1 MAYTYTLINS
11 GTVTSATQASIEF
24 TSIPQT
30 YTDLQILMSVRY
42 SGSDT
47 TGINV
52 ILNGDT
58 STSYNVRVLRG
69 TGAGGAP
76 QNNTSAQTFDFTA
89 LGAGGSTTGS
99 SGSSQTASTFTNTA
113 MYIPDYTGS
122 KHKSISTDFVQTAF
136 VTATFLGFYAN
147 LKASASA
154 ITSITISPSEGSW
167 VQYSAIYLYGIKN
180 S

>member
-1 MAYTYTLINS
+1 MAYTYTLIQN
-11 GTVTSATQASIEF
+11 GIVTNATQASIEF

-47 TGINV
+47 TGVNV
-52 ILNGDT
+52 VLNGDT
-58 STSYNVRVLRG
+58 STNYAIRILRG

-76 QNNTSAQTFDFTA
+76 QNNTSAQTFDVTA

-113 MYIPDYTGS
+113 MYIPDYAGN
-122 KHKSISTDFVQTAF
+122 KVKSISTDFVQTAF

-147 LKASASA
+147 LKNSTTA
-154 ITSITISPSEGSW
+154 ISSIAISPSEGSW
-167 VQYSAIYLYGIKN
+167 VQHSAIYLYGIKN